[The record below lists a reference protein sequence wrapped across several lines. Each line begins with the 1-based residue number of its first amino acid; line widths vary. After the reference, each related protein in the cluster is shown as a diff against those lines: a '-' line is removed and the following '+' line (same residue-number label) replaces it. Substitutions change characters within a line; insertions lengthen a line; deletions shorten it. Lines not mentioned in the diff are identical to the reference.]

1 MALVFERIVTEG
13 LGDLSYLIGDDES
26 GLAAV
31 IDPRADVAVY
41 QELAQQHK
49 VSISHILQTH
59 IHEDF
64 LSGAVA
70 LAHHFEGAS
79 LYMRHV
85 DDASYGYEHEEI
97 SDGDRLELGSV
108 ILTARA
114 TPGHTPEH
122 TSYLVCEKKRPSDPY
137 AVFSGGSLLVNAVGR
152 SDLLGSEVAQRLIA
166 EQYRTLYTFYL
177 GLPDGVILHPTHGHG
192 SPCGA
197 DIGDRLSSTIGYE
210 RRYNPFLQHA
220 TADAF
225 KQFAFSRLSAKPTY
239 YGRLKEANTA
249 GYDQPHLPSVPA
261 LTVGK
266 FQAATMAENTIV
278 IDVRN
283 LHAFAGGHIPGALNV
298 GGVPELSI
306 WAGWMVDAQ
315 KKILLVMA
323 DDTDVQR
330 IVSLFVRTGFTQF
343 AGYLVGGMKAWADAG
358 MPLSLITALPVHQLR
373 QRSSVGC
380 LIDVRSADEWEKGH
394 IPGAIHIFLPE
405 LPAKMALLDKTMPVT
420 TYCATGYRASIAAS
434 LLKAAG
440 FDQVENVPGS
450 WTAWCKA
457 GFPVEK

>member
-70 LAHHFEGAS
+70 LANIYKGAS

-85 DDASYGYEHEEI
+85 TDASYGYEHEVI
-97 SDGDRLELGSV
+97 RDGDRLDLGSV

-122 TSYLVCEKKRPSDPY
+122 TSYLVGEKKRSSDPY

-152 SDLLGSEVAQRLIA
+152 SDLLGSEAAQRLIA
-166 EQYRTLYTFYL
+166 EQFQTLYGFYL
-177 GLPDGVILHPTHGHG
+177 GLSDGVILHPTHGHG
-192 SPCGA
+192 SPCGV
-197 DIGDRLSSTIGYE
+197 DIGDRLSSTVGYE
-210 RRYNPFLQHA
+210 RRYNAYLQHA
-220 TADAF
+220 TAEAF
-225 KQFAFSRLSAKPTY
+225 KQFSFSNLSAKPTY
-239 YGRLKEANTA
+239 YERLKEINTA
-249 GYDQPHLPSVPA
+249 GYGDPHLPSVPA
-261 LTVGK
+261 LTVEK
-266 FQAATMAENTIV
+266 FKTATMVENTLV

-283 LHAFAGGHIPGALNV
+283 LHAFAGGHIPGSLNV

-306 WAGWMVDAQ
+306 WAGWMLDAQ
-315 KKILLVMA
+315 KEILLVMA
-323 DDTDVQR
+323 DDTDLHL
-330 IVSLFVRTGFTQF
+330 IVSLFVRTGFTRF
-343 AGYLVGGMKAWADAG
+343 AGYLVGGMKAWAEAG
-358 MPLSLITALPVHQLR
+358 MHLSLITPLPVQQLR
-373 QRSSVGC
+373 QRSNIGC
-380 LIDVRSADEWEKGH
+380 LIDVRSSDEWKKGH

-405 LPAKMALLDKTMPVT
+405 LSTKISSLDKTKPVT

-440 FDQVENVPGS
+440 FDHVEIVPGS
-450 WTAWCKA
+450 WTAWRNA
-457 GFPVEK
+457 GYPEEK

>member
-1 MALVFERIVTEG
+1 MTLVFERIVTEG
-13 LGDLSYLIGDDES
+13 LGDLSYLIGDDET
-26 GLAAV
+26 GLTAV
-31 IDPRADVAVY
+31 IDPRADVGVY

-49 VSISHILQTH
+49 LSISHILQTH

-70 LAHHFEGAS
+70 LANIYKGAS
-79 LYMRHV
+79 LYMRHI
-85 DDASYGYEHEEI
+85 DGSSYGYEHEEI

-122 TSYLVCEKKRPSDPY
+122 TSYLVSEKKRPADSY

-152 SDLLGSEVAQRLIA
+152 SDLLGSAAAQPLIA
-166 EQYRTLYTFYL
+166 EQYRTLYDFYL
-177 GLPDGVILHPTHGHG
+177 GLPDGVIIHPTHGHG

-220 TADAF
+220 TAEAF
-225 KQFAFSRLSAKPTY
+225 KQFAFSHLSAKPTY
-239 YGRLKEANTA
+239 YERLKNANTA
-249 GYDQPHLPSVPA
+249 GYGEPHLPSVPA
-261 LTVGK
+261 LTVEK
-266 FQAATMAENTIV
+266 FDTATRAGNTIV

-283 LHAFAGGHIPGALNV
+283 LHAFAGGHIPGSLNI
-298 GGVPELSI
+298 GGDPELSM
-306 WAGWMVDAQ
+306 WAGWMVDVQ
-315 KKILLVMA
+315 KKILLVMSN
-323 DDTDVQR
+323 DTDLHS

-343 AGYLVGGMKAWADAG
+343 AGFLVGGMKAWANAG
-358 MPLSLITALPVHQLR
+358 MSISLVTTLPIHQLR
-373 QRSSVGC
+373 PYLSVGC
-380 LIDVRSADEWEKGH
+380 LIDVRAADEWEEGH

-405 LPAKMALLDKTMPVT
+405 LPIKMAMLDKAKPVT

-434 LLKAAG
+434 FLRAAG
-440 FDQVENVPGS
+440 FDQVRIVPGS
-450 WTAWCKA
+450 WTAWRNA
-457 GFPVEK
+457 GFPEEK